1 MAKNEREGALTPLLK
16 EFGAHL
22 KSLRRRAGLKQEQV
36 AEAVGKSKQAVSN
49 WEAGRHEMS
58 QELLEELGRL
68 YRATPDELTPR
79 LAVPAEVIQETEGE
93 DLAAFKGLGLND
105 EQIADAMRYI
115 EFIKGRDGDS

>member
-1 MAKNEREGALTPLLK
+1 
-16 EFGAHL
+16 
-22 KSLRRRAGLKQEQV
+22 
-36 AEAVGKSKQAVSN
+36 
-49 WEAGRHEMS
+49 MS